1 MLIILILF
9 IIPFFN
15 YCGLPVVGER
25 VKITKGENERRDK
38 ERAGK
43 EVFPRSARGLPVH
56 RL

>member
-1 MLIILILF
+1 M
-9 IIPFFN
+9 
-15 YCGLPVVGER
+15 VGER

-38 ERAGK
+38 ERVGK